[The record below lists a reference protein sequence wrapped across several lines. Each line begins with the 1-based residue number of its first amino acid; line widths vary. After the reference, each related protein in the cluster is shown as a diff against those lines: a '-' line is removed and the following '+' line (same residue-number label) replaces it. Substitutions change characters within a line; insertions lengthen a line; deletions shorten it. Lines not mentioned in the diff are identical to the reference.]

1 MKLDA
6 WLSNYLSKKALR
18 LKLLKYLVPK
28 HARIK
33 IEFRLKQQYLN
44 QAHNQARNELIEVAM
59 RIQLMYQQNGV
70 EVWGQIIV

>member
-1 MKLDA
+1 
-6 WLSNYLSKKALR
+6 
-18 LKLLKYLVPK
+18 VPK

-70 EVWGQIIV
+70 EV